1 MPPISTQVRLPLSE
15 RYRPSRLDDL
25 IGNHR
30 AVEALR
36 RWGQA
41 WMPGAEPPRQ
51 RAALLEGPPGLGKT
65 TAAFALAREFGW
77 SVVEM
82 NASDARNRSAIEA
95 VAGRASLSVG
105 FAEDGSVRSAR
116 AGGRTLILLDEADCL
131 TGRATEA
138 ADRKAP
144 KRPFRE
150 FLRTRYGSVAAL
162 NEAWGLG
169 EPKRPTPFESW
180 ETVPLTGGR
189 GAWTKLEAARRDL
202 ADWEESAAPRD
213 LSDRGGL
220 GAIAALVR
228 STLQPVVLTV
238 NDPSSLSRYSPIF
251 RTAVLRVSFSGVAP
265 TELRRRLEQIADQE
279 QLALAPGA
287 IDAIVARSRGDVRA
301 ALTDLEAIAP
311 LPAGPAQLAVL
322 GGRDLSSEIAEFV
335 GEALSRPQ
343 WRRSV
348 EIRDRIDAPP
358 DDLLPWVEENA
369 PYAAT
374 DPRRRLEALET
385 IARAERL
392 LAFARRRRHFGLW
405 SYASELLT
413 GGVSIALDRPAG
425 AFPVRARFPQF
436 LGEMG
441 RMRAARATR
450 ATLLGKVG
458 HAVHLSRRL
467 ANSAQLAL
475 LYAAFDLEGDAFG
488 TAAHTEL
495 RRRTILDWD
504 LSVEEVAYLLS
515 RPVDG
520 SEVQDA
526 WTLAH
531 PPEPEPSVPA
541 VAAPGLLATDLPEPG
556 SRGKRAKASGTKK
569 RVQKQLG

>member
-1 MPPISTQVRLPLSE
+1 MAHARLPLSE
-15 RYRPSRLDDL
+15 RYRPQRLDDL

-30 AVEALR
+30 AVESLR

-41 WMPGAEPPRQ
+41 WAPGADPPRQ

-105 FAEDGSVRSAR
+105 FAEDGKVRSSR
-116 AGGRTLILLDEADCL
+116 HGGRTLILLDEADCL

-138 ADRKAP
+138 ADRKTP
-144 KRPFRE
+144 KRPLRE
-150 FLRTRYGSVAAL
+150 FLRTRYGSLAAL

-169 EPKRPTPFESW
+169 TAKHPAPFESW
-180 ETVPLTGGR
+180 ESVPLTGGR
-189 GAWTKLEAARRDL
+189 GAWTRLEPARRDL
-202 ADWEESAAPRD
+202 ADWEEAGAPRD

-251 RTAVLRVSFSGVAP
+251 RTAVLRVPFSAVAP
-265 TELRRRLEQIADQE
+265 AELRRRLEQIAAQE
-279 QLALAPGA
+279 KLALAPGG

-322 GGRDLSSEIAEFV
+322 GGRDLGSEIAEFV

-369 PYAAT
+369 PHAAS
-374 DPRRRLEALET
+374 DPRRRLEAMET
-385 IARAERL
+385 VARAERL
-392 LAFARRRRHFGLW
+392 LAFARRHRHFGLW
-405 SYASELLT
+405 SYASEILT

-450 ATLLGKVG
+450 GTLLGKVG
-458 HAVHLSRRL
+458 RAVHASKRR
-467 ANSAQLAL
+467 ANSDQLAL
-475 LYAAFDLEGDAFG
+475 LYAAFDLDDEAFG
-488 TAAHTEL
+488 TMAHAEL
-495 RRRTILDWD
+495 RRRSIADWE
-504 LSVEEVAYLLS
+504 LSVEEVGYLLN
-515 RPVDG
+515 RPIDG
-520 SEVQDA
+520 PDVQEA

-531 PPEPEPSVPA
+531 PPEPEPSEPEA
-541 VAAPGLLATDLPEPG
+541 AAPGAETAEPEPSHAKG
-556 SRGKRAKASGTKK
+556 RGGTSALPKK
-569 RVQKQLG
+569 RVQKRLG